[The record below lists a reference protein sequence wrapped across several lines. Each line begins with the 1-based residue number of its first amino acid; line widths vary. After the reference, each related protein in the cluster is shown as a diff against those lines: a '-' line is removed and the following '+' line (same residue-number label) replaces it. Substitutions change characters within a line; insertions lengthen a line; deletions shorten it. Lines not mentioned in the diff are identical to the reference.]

1 VTLSC
6 GLQILKQAG
15 NLRVEGFIDP
25 DQPVS
30 GSYLLAVERS
40 GRSGTSIVNQ
50 GWAFSTDGRDL
61 ELLGQVI
68 LNAQP
73 REIVGEL
80 TLNWDG
86 GQQVCRNITL
96 RDL

>member
-1 VTLSC
+1 
-6 GLQILKQAG
+6 
-15 NLRVEGFIDP
+15 
-25 DQPVS
+25 
-30 GSYLLAVERS
+30 
-40 GRSGTSIVNQ
+40 VNQ
-50 GWAFSTDGRDL
+50 GWAFSTDGRDF
-61 ELLGQVI
+61 ELLDQVI